1 MTKLTKTLFLC
12 RVVFIKAVLIKLV
25 TTSAV
30 SPTLVNTEARVM
42 KCVTS
47 QREDSTAHVYQPLAD
62 TGVNYLSLVHVRTSR
77 NFQN

>member
-62 TGVNYLSLVHVRTSR
+62 TGVNYLSLAHVHTS
-77 NFQN
+77 